1 MLVSHIGGQH
11 QGPASLRLNRG
22 GDCLERSRVTGRK
35 HDCGAR
41 GGKGDR
47 GRRPDPAASAGDDRD
62 PFRQIHPRHHID
74 QDNVLSKSKFILS
87 L

>member
-11 QGPASLRLNRG
+11 QGPASLRLHRG

-41 GGKGDR
+41 GGKAIAVAAPIPRLAPVTTATRSVKSIR
-47 GRRPDPAASAGDDRD
+47 GT
-62 PFRQIHPRHHID
+62 I
-74 QDNVLSKSKFILS
+74 
-87 L
+87 